1 MISAEMLKKAIC
13 SAAKNIEK
21 HSEQVNSLNVFPVPD
36 GDTGTNLSLTLSGC
50 AGAISDYGGNCA
62 GELADIAAGELLRCA
77 RGNSGVIFSLIFKG
91 FAQSIDG
98 LDFIDAKALARGL
111 ENGCE
116 EAYAALEKP
125 TEGTMLTVIRIAAS
139 KAHSA
144 AKKGKSVKE
153 TFYAALDGARA
164 SLKSTPNLLPILKKH
179 GVVDAGGQGLVYI
192 LEGMAQAENADSLSD
207 IPKNSTVK
215 SYKTNDDI
223 KYIYCTEFL
232 INGAENADIA
242 LLKKR
247 LSETGDCTAAAEH
260 SGIIKVHIHTNAP
273 DSALALGLEL
283 GELSNIKIDNMKF
296 QAAAAS
302 EKSRLI
308 SLCSGSGLKE
318 FLEKNE
324 GVSALEC
331 SGSMNASAGD
341 ILKAIAECNCEN
353 IFISP
358 NNKNTVL
365 AAKRAAVMS
374 GKRVWVNNAETIP
387 EGIAAAKAFSPSNSP
402 ENNIARMDTAV
413 SSVISGAVT
422 YAARDGSF
430 GSGKHFCRGQIIG
443 LVGGEIVC
451 AGYDI
456 SETAAEIIRRLLEKS
471 KQKRITL
478 FYGKD
483 TDGGNAEK
491 VVNTVLARCGNIEI
505 EPVYGGQPL
514 YYYLISAE

>member
-1 MISAEMLKKAIC
+1 
-13 SAAKNIEK
+13 
-21 HSEQVNSLNVFPVPD
+21 
-36 GDTGTNLSLTLSGC
+36 
-50 AGAISDYGGNCA
+50 
-62 GELADIAAGELLRCA
+62 
-77 RGNSGVIFSLIFKG
+77 
-91 FAQSIDG
+91 
-98 LDFIDAKALARGL
+98 
-111 ENGCE
+111 
-116 EAYAALEKP
+116 
-125 TEGTMLTVIRIAAS
+125 
-139 KAHSA
+139 
-144 AKKGKSVKE
+144 
-153 TFYAALDGARA
+153 
-164 SLKSTPNLLPILKKH
+164 
-179 GVVDAGGQGLVYI
+179 
-192 LEGMAQAENADSLSD
+192 
-207 IPKNSTVK
+207 
-215 SYKTNDDI
+215 
-223 KYIYCTEFL
+223 
-232 INGAENADIA
+232 
-242 LLKKR
+242 
-247 LSETGDCTAAAEH
+247 
-260 SGIIKVHIHTNAP
+260 
-273 DSALALGLEL
+273 
-283 GELSNIKIDNMKF
+283 
-296 QAAAAS
+296 
-302 EKSRLI
+302 
-308 SLCSGSGLKE
+308 
-318 FLEKNE
+318 
-324 GVSALEC
+324 
-331 SGSMNASAGD
+331 MNASAGD

-402 ENNIARMDTAV
+402 ENNIAGMDTAV